1 MFISVTSAEQ
11 EAGDVRMLFETSVEA
26 LLKSLQMYMMVN
38 SSWSGERSFS
48 ENRMRYQ
55 FKLQVTC
62 VKMPHS

>member
-38 SSWSGERSFS
+38 SSWSGEKSFS
-48 ENRMRYQ
+48 TVGTIEM
-55 FKLQVTC
+55 LTC
-62 VKMPHS
+62 GLWTS